1 MTSSAVDDTSI
12 PAAIARVA
20 ATAAV
25 AASIA
30 TRVAAIAWAATVAR
44 VAAAV
49 ATTIARVASVAC
61 VAFVAIVVA
70 GRGAALHCVGNLER
84 LLDSGTLA
92 AHVIHGFQDEILWA
106 LCRLARRHIHF
117 DAMTIAVGVD
127 LGQVVFWVL
136 LDINGIYNGG

>member
-12 PAAIARVA
+12 PAAIARVT

-30 TRVAAIAWAATVAR
+30 ARVAAIAWAATVAR

-106 LCRLARRHIHF
+106 LCRLAGRHIHF
-117 DAMTIAVGVD
+117 DAMTITVGVD

>member
-12 PAAIARVA
+12 PAAIARVT

-30 TRVAAIAWAATVAR
+30 ARVAAIAWAATVAR

-106 LCRLARRHIHF
+106 LCRLAGRHIHF